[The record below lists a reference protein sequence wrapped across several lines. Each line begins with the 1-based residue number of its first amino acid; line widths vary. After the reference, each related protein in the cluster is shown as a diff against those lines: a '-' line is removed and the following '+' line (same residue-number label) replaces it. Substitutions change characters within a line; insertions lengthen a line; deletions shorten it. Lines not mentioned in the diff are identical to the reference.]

1 LGRRIALTASALLAI
16 AAAVAFAGYQQYPP
30 LDEAEFAKASIGVS
44 VLATVLL
51 VVALLISKGSELLA
65 SLIGAL
71 IALPLIG
78 WWGGGWLNGYLDRGP
93 PTMHVALVVNKYM
106 TRDYPRNF
114 YVTLAS
120 WRPNREDVTIKDEQL
135 FGVVQRKRSLV
146 AVTTKP
152 GFFGFEWIDSVANR
166 GFAPGQ
172 VKVDH

>member
-1 LGRRIALTASALLAI
+1 LSLAG

-30 LDEAEFAKASIGVS
+30 LDEAEFAKASLGVS
-44 VLATVLL
+44 VLATGLL
-51 VVALLISKGSELLA
+51 VVALLISKGSELLGY
-65 SLIGAL
+65 LIGAL

-78 WWGGGWLNGYLDRGP
+78 WWGGGWLNAYLDRGP
-93 PTMHVALVVNKYM
+93 PTVHVALVVNKYM

-120 WRPNREDVTIKDEQL
+120 WRPNRKDVTIEDERL

-152 GFFGFEWIDSVANR
+152 GFFGFEWMDSAVNHAP
-166 GFAPGQ
+166 APGRAAAQ
-172 VKVDH
+172 PTRD